1 MLYEVI
7 TTGSRKRSSTC
18 LISSLLLPGM
28 TAMGISLPGTAA
40 MVGFGGDYTYR
51 GTITVTG
58 EALIGPA
65 VDARVPKVSVT
76 LCSSTKVTVEQ
87 CNARLE
93 RKNQDGSWNVVTGMQ
108 CTGQNSNNLSV
119 VTPISKIY
127 KLVYGDFYR
136 VVFMNVRARFEPS
149 GAAEHGSR
157 CFVEK
162 QSYSYGN
169 PVSGGVLELST
180 LSGQT
185 ERLAAYGQHETT
197 FLMPVT
203 AVDKTYIEYP
213 TMTRLSVAPDGS
225 ARGQVVTVVGR
236 NAQVKFTLREA
247 YGNNNLG
254 QYWIPTAASG
264 SKIKPQLIKKDGS
277 QCVNAREG
285 ESCDL
290 YYPPGSV
297 PPGRYYR
304 GYVDIYATVY

>member
-1 MLYEVI
+1 MKPISYF
-7 TTGSRKRSSTC
+7 TGSRKRSSTC

-93 RKNQDGSWNVVTGMQ
+93 RKNQDGSWNVVIGMQ

>member
-1 MLYEVI
+1 MKPISYF
-7 TTGSRKRSSTC
+7 TGSRKRSSTC

-28 TAMGISLPGTAA
+28 TAMSISLPGTAA

-58 EALIGPA
+58 EALIGPV

>member
-1 MLYEVI
+1 
-7 TTGSRKRSSTC
+7 
-18 LISSLLLPGM
+18 
-28 TAMGISLPGTAA
+28 MGISLPGTAA
-40 MVGFGGDYTYR
+40 MVEFGGDYTYR

-58 EALIGPA
+58 EALIGPV
-65 VDARVPKVSVT
+65 VDVRVPKAGVT
-76 LCSSTKVTVEQ
+76 LCSPTRVTVEQ

-93 RKNQDGSWNVVTGMQ
+93 HKNQDGSWNVVTGMQ
-108 CTGQNSNNLSV
+108 CIGQGSNYLSV

-136 VVFMNVRARFEPS
+136 VVFDDVRGRFEPS
-149 GAAEHGSR
+149 GAVEHSSR
-157 CFVEK
+157 CMIDK
-162 QSYSYGN
+162 NSITWGN

-180 LSGQT
+180 SSGQT
-185 ERLAAYGQHETT
+185 ERLAIYGQPETT

-213 TMTRLSVAPDGS
+213 AMTRLSVAPDGS
-225 ARGQVVTVVGR
+225 VRGQVVTVVGR

-247 YGNNNLG
+247 YGNNNLN

-264 SKIKPQLIKKDGS
+264 NKIKPQLIKKDGS

>member
-1 MLYEVI
+1 
-7 TTGSRKRSSTC
+7 
-18 LISSLLLPGM
+18 
-28 TAMGISLPGTAA
+28 MGISLPGTAA
-40 MVGFGGDYTYR
+40 MVEFGGDYTYR

-58 EALIGPA
+58 EALIGPV
-65 VDARVPKVSVT
+65 VDVRVPKAGVT
-76 LCSSTKVTVEQ
+76 LCSPTRVTVEQ

-93 RKNQDGSWNVVTGMQ
+93 HKNQDGSWNVVTGMQ
-108 CTGQNSNNLSV
+108 CIGQGSNYLSV

-136 VVFMNVRARFEPS
+136 VVFDDVRGRFEPS
-149 GAAEHGSR
+149 GAVEHSSR
-157 CFVEK
+157 CMIDK
-162 QSYSYGN
+162 NSITWGN

-180 LSGQT
+180 SSGQT
-185 ERLAAYGQHETT
+185 ERLAIYGQPETT

-213 TMTRLSVAPDGS
+213 AMTRLSVAPDGS

-247 YGNNNLG
+247 YGNNNLN

-264 SKIKPQLIKKDGS
+264 NKIKPQLIKKDGS

-304 GYVDIYATVY
+304 GYVDIYAMVY